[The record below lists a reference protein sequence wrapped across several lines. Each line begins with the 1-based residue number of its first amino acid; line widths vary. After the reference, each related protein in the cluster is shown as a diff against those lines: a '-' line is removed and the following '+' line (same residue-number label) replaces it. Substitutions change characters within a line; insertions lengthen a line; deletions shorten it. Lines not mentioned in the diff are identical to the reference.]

1 MILVALIVQ
10 NMRTSLVFD
19 TVAKLVGDVLTFIFI
34 CWLATSSVSSL
45 GLGISVDFILDR
57 PSDVAPVP
65 CSLPLHVVESLCSS
79 HLSPSGSPSHISRW
93 NQKTTSLNCVDT
105 NPGRLSAFFP
115 PSTEDYPLARG
126 SYLHTVIVPLLLIH
140 HGHSLMV
147 GFGVDEAHNQGR
159 GEWLFLE
166 QLSNFDCVSL
176 FSWVYQITDCS
187 AWVRT
192 SNLLNLLILWL
203 WHHIILHCVT
213 FYFK

>member
-10 NMRTSLVFD
+10 NMRTSLVLD
-19 TVAKLVGDVLTFIFI
+19 TVAKLVGDVLIFIFI

-105 NPGRLSAFFP
+105 NPGRLECFLSSFHRRFSLSQRQLLAHCNCTSIVN
-115 PSTEDYPLARG
+115 PSWALPDGGIWCWWSTQPRKGWVA
-126 SYLHTVIVPLLLIH
+126 
-140 HGHSLMV
+140 
-147 GFGVDEAHNQGR
+147 
-159 GEWLFLE
+159 
-166 QLSNFDCVSL
+166 VSGATL
-176 FSWVYQITDCS
+176 K
-187 AWVRT
+187 
-192 SNLLNLLILWL
+192 LWL
-203 WHHIILHCVT
+203 RVSIFLSLPNSRLFCLG
-213 FYFK
+213 